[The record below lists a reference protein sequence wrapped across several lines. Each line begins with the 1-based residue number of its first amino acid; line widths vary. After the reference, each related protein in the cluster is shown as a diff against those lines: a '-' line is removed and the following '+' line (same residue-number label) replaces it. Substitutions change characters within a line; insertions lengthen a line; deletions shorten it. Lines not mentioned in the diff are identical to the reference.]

1 MLVQWNSH
9 SLAAN
14 IQNKCFSERS
24 CLDAWLMQFP
34 LFPAVSSSLNIFFT
48 PAITKISEQILI
60 ETGRKWR
67 YIDKVPLSSRFYK
80 VLFID
85 YTMDKQ
91 KQEKRAGMAL

>member
-1 MLVQWNSH
+1 MAHAV
-9 SLAAN
+9 
-14 IQNKCFSERS
+14 
-24 CLDAWLMQFP
+24 P